1 MNENPVVGEK
11 ICMSKKSPRKNGTHV
26 SPTGDHSQAS
36 DDPNTETESIQVGSR
51 IRTIRKQQG
60 LTIRSLAEQCQISP
74 NTLSLIENDRSSPS
88 IRTLGQ
94 LAQGLGVNIGTFL
107 EPESDSESIVHQRQG
122 QRTVTRFTN
131 GTIENLGDGLPP
143 LGAEPILVTLETNSA
158 KVDKVSHTGRE
169 FVYCIEGSVAC
180 FIGETRYPLSVGDS
194 LLFDARIPHRWENS
208 HTQPTRLL
216 VLFCPMDS
224 SDHPVEQHLDQ

>member
-1 MNENPVVGEK
+1 
-11 ICMSKKSPRKNGTHV
+11 MSKILPHKNGTHIPQIEV
-26 SPTGDHSQAS
+26 PSDAS
-36 DDPNTETESIQVGSR
+36 NDQFSETETVQVGSR
-51 IRTIRKQQG
+51 IRMIRKQHG

-107 EPESDSESIVHQRQG
+107 EPESAGEGVVYQRQG
-122 QRTVTRFTN
+122 QRMVTRFTN

-158 KVDKVSHTGRE
+158 KVEEVSHAGRE

-194 LLFDARIPHRWENS
+194 LLFDARIPHRWENT
-208 HTQPTRLL
+208 HTQHTRLL
-216 VLFCPMDS
+216 VLFCPMDAH
-224 SDHPVEQHLDQ
+224 DHPVEQHLDQ